1 MKQKNEKLI
10 TLLTNEI
17 SDKGLTM
24 RALSRQTDID
34 PAIISKIMN
43 GKRNATV
50 KHLHKFSQALDV
62 PIKKLM
68 SAAGYLETPPEE
80 SQQHLLALCQ
90 QADPDFS
97 QGRVENQLASYE
109 EIALTDGGK
118 QIIDEK
124 FEEKLRSVGSVGKLV
139 NDLKQM
145 YIKFQNGAGTKRELI
160 ILGAALLYFI
170 NPIDALPDYIF
181 PFGYLDD
188 TLAVHSAM
196 QAANK

>member
-1 MKQKNEKLI
+1 MQMNDKLI
-10 TLLTNEI
+10 TLLKHKTKE
-17 SDKGLTM
+17 KGLSM
-24 RALSRQTDID
+24 RALSRQTGID
-34 PAIISKIMN
+34 PAIVSKIMN

-50 KHLHKFSQALDV
+50 NHLHKLSESLDV
-62 PIKKLM
+62 PLEELM
-68 SAAGYLETPPEE
+68 TAAGFIE
-80 SQQHLLALCQ
+80 SAPIDGQQHLLALCQ

-97 QGRVENQLASYE
+97 QGRVEKQLASYE
-109 EIALTDGGK
+109 EVALTDGGK

-124 FEEKLRSVGSVGKLV
+124 FEEKLNAVGSVGKLV
-139 NDLKQM
+139 QDLKQM
-145 YIKFQNGAGTKRELI
+145 YVKFQTGAGSKRELI

-196 QAANK
+196 QATNK

>member
-1 MKQKNEKLI
+1 MQMNDKLI
-10 TLLTNEI
+10 TLLKHKTKE
-17 SDKGLTM
+17 KGLSM
-24 RALSRQTDID
+24 RALSRQTGID
-34 PAIISKIMN
+34 PAIVSKIMN

-50 KHLHKFSQALDV
+50 NHLHKLSESLDV
-62 PIKKLM
+62 PLEELM
-68 SAAGYLETPPEE
+68 TAAGFIE
-80 SQQHLLALCQ
+80 SVPIDGQQHLLALCQ

-97 QGRVENQLASYE
+97 QGRVEKQLASYE
-109 EIALTDGGK
+109 EVALTEGGK

-124 FEEKLRSVGSVGKLV
+124 FEEKLNAVGSVGKLV
-139 NDLKQM
+139 QDLKQM
-145 YIKFQNGAGTKRELI
+145 YVKFQTGAGSKRELI

-196 QAANK
+196 QATNK